1 MELSNFYI
9 NDNILFI
16 IFRKLSLIDMIRF
29 SHVNKITYNIFY
41 NSNKSLIYNYIN
53 DDYKRFYALLN
64 MYKYEFDEISQMG
77 LQSIM
82 NMKTIITDNDKIY
95 YDLRYLFELVNK
107 GFIVTTE
114 LDNSSLDKRIILI
127 MIKAMKRCIS
137 FNRFETIMKIYNEPI
152 LYSLRRNI
160 NVQRPKDFLFLKP

>member
-16 IFRKLSLIDMIRF
+16 IFRNLSFIDMIRF
-29 SHVNKITYNIFY
+29 SHVNNLTYNIFY
-41 NSNKSLIYNYIN
+41 NNNKSLIYNYIN
-53 DDYKRFYALLN
+53 DDYNRFYSLLN
-64 MYKYEFDEISQMG
+64 MYKYEVDEISQMG

-82 NMKTIITDNDKIY
+82 NMKTIMTNNDKIY

-107 GFIVTTE
+107 GFTVTTE
-114 LDNSSLDKRIILI
+114 FNNSSLDKKVILI

-137 FNRFETIMKIYNEPI
+137 FSRNETIMKIYNEPI

-160 NVQRPKDFLFLKP
+160 NIKRPKDFMILKS